1 MSKQSDMLF
10 TPPEAA
16 ERLKVSLS
24 FLAKARVRGEGPRY
38 RKLGRAVRYSEAD
51 LQAFLLSRARTSTSQ
66 H

>member
-1 MSKQSDMLF
+1 MSKQPDPLF

-51 LQAFLLSRARTSTSQ
+51 LHAFC
-66 H
+66 